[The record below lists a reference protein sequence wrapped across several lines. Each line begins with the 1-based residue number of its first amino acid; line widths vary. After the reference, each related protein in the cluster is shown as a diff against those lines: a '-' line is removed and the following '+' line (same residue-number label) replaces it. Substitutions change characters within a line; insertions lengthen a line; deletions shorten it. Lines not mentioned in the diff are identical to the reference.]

1 VKVTTKTK
9 IDRRPAGPG
18 RLSAEQTAELPERLL
33 DAALELFSARGYA
46 GTTMEAIAKRAG
58 ASTKTLYSRYPSK
71 ESILDAVVTRNV
83 DRVLAAHSAEL
94 DGDPRGADPRVYLE
108 ALGRRVVLSIYEDG
122 MGIQRLVFAESYR
135 FPELERFFTE
145 TVGRGAVVLR
155 NALEQWRREGL
166 LPKLPETERAA
177 TLLQI
182 MMIERARTLGVLG
195 DPLSRQEINAHV
207 AYAVDTFL
215 RACGYPPDKET

>member
-1 VKVTTKTK
+1 VTTRTETS
-9 IDRRPAGPG
+9 RRPVGPG

-46 GTTMEAIAKRAG
+46 GTTMEQIAKRAG

-71 ESILDAVVTRNV
+71 EAILDGVVTRNI
-83 DRVLAAHSAEL
+83 DRVLAAHAAEL
-94 DGDPRGADPRVYLE
+94 DGDPTGAEPRAYLE
-108 ALGRRVVLSIYEDG
+108 ALGRRVVISIYQEG
-122 MGIQRLVFAESYR
+122 LGINRLVMAESYR
-135 FPELERFFTE
+135 FPELERFFTD
-145 TVGRGAVVLR
+145 TVTRGALVIR

-166 LPKLPETERAA
+166 LPRLPETERAA
-177 TLLQI
+177 VLLQT
-182 MMIERARTLGVLG
+182 MMIDRARVRGVLG
-195 DPLSRQEINAHV
+195 DPMSREEIQTHV